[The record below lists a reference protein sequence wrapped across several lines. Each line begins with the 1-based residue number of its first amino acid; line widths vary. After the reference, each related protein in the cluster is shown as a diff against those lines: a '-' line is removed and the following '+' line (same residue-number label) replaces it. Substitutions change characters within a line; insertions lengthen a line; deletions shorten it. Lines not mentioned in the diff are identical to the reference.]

1 MTQPAY
7 LSLSSWAHDSLS
19 SWYGVCRPSSMNG
32 PASPPTSVCV
42 TVDDPACLP
51 LLVQLGPRL
60 TQLMV
65 RSLSTQLYEW
75 ACQPAYK
82 CLCCVTVDD
91 PASLPLLVQ
100 LGPRL
105 TQLMVRSLWSQ
116 LYEWACQPAYKC
128 LCDGGCPSQPT
139 SPCPVGPTT
148 HSAHGTESVDPAL

>member
-19 SWYGVCRPSSMNG
+19 SWYGVCGPSSMNG
-32 PASPPTSVCV
+32 PASPPTSVCLCCV
-42 TVDDPACLP
+42 TVDDPASLP
-51 LLVQLGPRL
+51 LLVQLGHD
-60 TQLMV
+60 
-65 RSLSTQLYEW
+65 SLSSWYGV
-75 ACQPAYK
+75 CRPSSMNGPASPHISV
-82 CLCCVTVDD
+82 CVTVDD

-128 LCDGGCPSQPT
+128 LCCVTVD
-139 SPCPVGPTT
+139 
-148 HSAHGTESVDPAL
+148 DPACLPLLVQLGL